1 MNSEETKHIQ
11 NDIQEFTKDMFCESS
26 CKTHLAQMYWPLSSH
41 SLRVF
46 PFGHFQGN
54 LARKH

>member
-1 MNSEETKHIQ
+1 VKSEETKHTQ
-11 NDIQEFTKDMFCESS
+11 NDIQEFTNDMFSESFY
-26 CKTHLAQMYWPLSSH
+26 KTHLTQTHLPLLSH
-41 SLRVF
+41 SLSVA